1 MTATSAGAPAE
12 TSAGAPAATRAAA
25 PPSVAA
31 PTRGAYA
38 RSEVEVA
45 ALRSSGAAEQELS
58 LALPFAALFSALLPE
73 RSYRIRQ
80 LQLDYVDLG
89 RLGERATYS
98 AQIGEAL
105 EQGQALSVQLLVAR
119 GAWLCVRGRAV
130 LELGA
135 PSGQHQRGNV
145 HG

>member
-1 MTATSAGAPAE
+1 MS
-12 TSAGAPAATRAAA
+12 AAA
-25 PPSVAA
+25 SGASSSLSSGQTGHA
-31 PTRGAYA
+31 TPTRGGYA
-38 RSEVEVA
+38 RSEVDVA
-45 ALRSSGAAEQELS
+45 ALRDSSRGEQSLELA
-58 LALPFAALFSALLPE
+58 LALPFGALFAALLPA

-80 LQLDYVDLG
+80 LQLDYVAAEH
-89 RLGERATYS
+89 LGERATYS

-105 EQGQALSVQLLVAR
+105 EHGQALELLLLVAR

-135 PSGQHQRGNV
+135 APQQHQRGNS